1 MNNLRLGVDFS
12 NGEILAALMESSD
25 STHRIIALGRFSCG
39 EPLPDSFGPKTAPTI
54 AMPDRQSIV
63 RVVQIAPVEASMA
76 EQAARF
82 ELTSS
87 FLESEAEFRTV
98 ASPIAPEKKDT
109 DTPDRWLTAAVRRA
123 RLDKTETRL
132 FGEGRRPNIAQFT
145 TRSIALG
152 AGFLRFC
159 ELPAELAVVV
169 VSPSVDSTS
178 VCFLSGGC
186 IVGAADLR
194 GWPNDQNS
202 SREITGWLSELQTLI
217 QFRLGTDLAASYP
230 GSNPPL
236 ILAADEEIANRLA
249 GHSSMPATPAVL
261 KTEYRTASVDGT
273 PVSLS
278 WLVALGA
285 AVN

>member
-1 MNNLRLGVDFS
+1 
-12 NGEILAALMESSD
+12 
-25 STHRIIALGRFSCG
+25 
-39 EPLPDSFGPKTAPTI
+39 
-54 AMPDRQSIV
+54 
-63 RVVQIAPVEASMA
+63 MA

-98 ASPIAPEKKDT
+98 ARPIATEKKDM

-123 RLDKTETRL
+123 RLDETETRL

-152 AGFLRFC
+152 AGFLGFC
-159 ELPAELAVVV
+159 ESPVELAAVV
-169 VSPSVDSTS
+169 VSPSADSTA

-186 IVGAADLR
+186 IVGTADLR
-194 GWPNDQNS
+194 SWPNDQNN

-217 QFRLGTDLAASYP
+217 QFRLGTDLAANYP
-230 GSNPPL
+230 NPHPSL
-236 ILAADEEIANRLA
+236 IVAADEDIAGRMA
-249 GHSSMPATPAVL
+249 GFSSLPVTPAVL
-261 KTEYRTASVDGT
+261 KSEFRTASVDGT

-278 WLVALGA
+278 WLAALGA